1 MSDAH
6 RIQHIDAWRFIAVSL
21 VIQGH
26 LFVHSLSLANQFPF
40 LRRLGRF
47 GTFGVL
53 IFFVISGFVICRGL
67 MEERAGTT
75 VVSLKAFYVR
85 RAFRIL
91 PPLYLYLAAL
101 TLLGFIGWIGISPPQ
116 ISNSALFLCNL
127 DVDCSWFAGHTWSLA
142 YEEQFYLLFP
152 ALFVVLGL
160 GPRPRV
166 LLLILGVMVLLSLG
180 CRGLGMDW
188 LAGYLRHMAFV
199 LTGCGAALY
208 WDRLAPLCRSLSF
221 SRWIAALAVLVAC
234 VGLLP
239 YPLEAYVQTMLY
251 PPLIGLLVLGTPL
264 AQPRVRA
271 FFQNPWVSYLGKISY
286 TVYLWQQLAMSNFSE
301 LSPWWT
307 VLFLVGV
314 WLFAHGSYRYFER
327 PLIGVAAK
335 WSDSIKRRAAALRVV
350 GGHP

>member
-1 MSDAH
+1 MSDTH

-26 LFVHSLSLANQFPF
+26 LFVHSSLSLANQFPF

-47 GTFGVL
+47 GTIGVL

-188 LAGYLRHMAFV
+188 LAGYLSHMAFL
-199 LTGCGAALY
+199 LTGCAAALY
-208 WDRLAPLCRSLSF
+208 WDRLGCCRFRGHRPKLF
-221 SRWIAALAVLVAC
+221 
-234 VGLLP
+234 
-239 YPLEAYVQTMLY
+239 
-251 PPLIGLLVLGTPL
+251 
-264 AQPRVRA
+264 
-271 FFQNPWVSYLGKISY
+271 
-286 TVYLWQQLAMSNFSE
+286 E
-301 LSPWWT
+301 LSRT
-307 VLFLVGV
+307 LT
-314 WLFAHGSYRYFER
+314 
-327 PLIGVAAK
+327 
-335 WSDSIKRRAAALRVV
+335 D
-350 GGHP
+350 